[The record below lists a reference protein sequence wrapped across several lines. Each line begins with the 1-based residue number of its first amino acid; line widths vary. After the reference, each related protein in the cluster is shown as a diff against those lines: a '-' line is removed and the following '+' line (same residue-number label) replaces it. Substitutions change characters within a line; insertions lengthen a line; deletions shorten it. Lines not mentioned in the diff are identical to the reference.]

1 MVKFPAF
8 LGKTSTI
15 NKNKKMKLNFEQS
28 QLEALNLTL
37 AKHVAI
43 KPLVKKPVKKSK
55 K

>member
-1 MVKFPAF
+1 
-8 LGKTSTI
+8 
-15 NKNKKMKLNFEQS
+15 MKLNFEQS

-43 KPLVKKPVKKSK
+43 KPKPSVKKSK